1 MDSSLLVIALLG
13 AFAIAVSKIAKRF
26 VPEIVI
32 FLVLGL
38 AIGPDGPMRLIN
50 ERNSDSLDLLTQV
63 ALGAVIFTIGDRLR
77 LDDLRR
83 RTWDLVPVNAAQ
95 LVLSAGLVFAATRWA
110 GATPQVA
117 LILGLIA
124 AESGILTISATVK
137 EERAHGPFTDLLMA
151 SVGVT
156 NVAVALLFGLALPF
170 VLLSSGQGASW
181 GDTAQVF
188 GRLVVLSTAIGLA
201 GGWLLRR
208 FSRTSESSG
217 ELLLLLVVV
226 LTGVVGAAVAADGS
240 VVVSTLVAGL
250 YVANAAPWLADRLFA
265 AVRTLEAP
273 IYLVFFVVAGA
284 SIHVDELASVG
295 LVGAAYVAARLAG
308 KVAGAAAGGLLAP
321 GLRSGEAG
329 RVGLALLPHA
339 GMAIGLVAL
348 VVEQAPWLGGDVSAV
363 VLGSIVAFELGGPI
377 AARRALRAAEE
388 SGKGATGGRRGALP
402 GSPRSAPSTA
412 SWCRSEP
419 SRSSSPGCR
428 SCSTSSARCRPTSSR
443 STSPGRAP
451 RRRRTPSTTCS
462 RSCRRWRPSATSPA
476 RSCTGSPTTSRR
488 RSSRPC
494 GSRRS
499 ISSCSASRS
508 APRSRNRPGGGW
520 SPNASWAPS
529 MSPCSSTPWTQPT
542 PSGCRASTSAAPPA
556 SGRSRRR
563 RARPAI
569 ARHGTDDR
577 PAATVP
583 ATAGIRCPQ
592 VDVRSVRTVKPSP
605 ATGRRPAVRPR
616 PHPPTRK
623 GAGPM
628 SEPEASEPI
637 LGDRFDEALH
647 YASQL
652 HRRQLRKGKEVP
664 YVGHLLGT
672 AALVLEDGGDEDET
686 IAALLHDAVEDQG
699 GVPVLNEIR
708 RRFGP
713 RVTEIV
719 EHCTDHDPAKD
730 RPPWDVRKRQY
741 VAALAAVDDSCVR
754 VALADKLSNARE
766 ILADYR
772 QVGEQVWMRFS
783 AERRV
788 LGYLRA
794 LADTFATRTKSPMA
808 DELNRVVSEIE
819 RMAETTDTS

>member
-217 ELLLLLVVV
+217 ELLLLLLVV

-402 GSPRSAPSTA
+402 GLTSFRTFDRVLVPVGTVEILLPRLPFLLDLVGTMQADLVAVHVSRPGSAPAEDAEHDVLTLVQ
-412 SWCRSEP
+412 EM
-419 SRSSSPGCR
+419 
-428 SCSTSSARCRPTSSR
+428 
-443 STSPGRAP
+443 
-451 RRRRTPSTTCS
+451 
-462 RSCRRWRPSATSPA
+462 ATERNIA
-476 RSCTGSPTTSRR
+476 CTVVHRVSD
-488 RSSRPC
+488 
-494 GSRRS
+494 
-499 ISSCSASRS
+499 
-508 APRSRNRPGGGW
+508 
-520 SPNASWAPS
+520 
-529 MSPCSSTPWTQPT
+529 
-542 PSGCRASTSAAPPA
+542 
-556 SGRSRRR
+556 
-563 RARPAI
+563 
-569 ARHGTDDR
+569 HV
-577 PAATVP
+577 AATIVETVREQ
-583 ATAGIRCPQ
+583 A
-592 VDVRSVRTVKPSP
+592 VDLVVLGEPVRTAQQEPPRWGLVSQRVV
-605 ATGRRPAVRPR
+605 AAV
-616 PHPPTRK
+616 
-623 GAGPM
+623 
-628 SEPEASEPI
+628 
-637 LGDRFDEALH
+637 D
-647 YASQL
+647 
-652 HRRQLRKGKEVP
+652 
-664 YVGHLLGT
+664 
-672 AALVLEDGGDEDET
+672 
-686 IAALLHDAVEDQG
+686 
-699 GVPVLNEIR
+699 VPVLVY
-708 RRFGP
+708 P
-713 RVTEIV
+713 V
-719 EHCTDHDPAKD
+719 DPAH
-730 RPPWDVRKRQY
+730 PE
-741 VAALAAVDDSCVR
+741 R
-754 VALADKLSNARE
+754 VPS
-766 ILADYR
+766 
-772 QVGEQVWMRFS
+772 V
-783 AERRV
+783 
-788 LGYLRA
+788 YLRRA
-794 LADTFATRTKSPMA
+794 ARVRTEPA
-808 DELNRVVSEIE
+808 QEGEAGDRAA
-819 RMAETTDTS
+819 RH